1 LGNTLLA
8 PDRQRA
14 DAARADLCR
23 FIAACYYEPDA
34 AFVEEGLFDSMRQ
47 AAACVDPALEATAA
61 RLGPAFAA
69 QPVEQ
74 LLVDYTRL
82 FLGPVAALARP
93 YASVWLTGENLVMQD
108 DTLGVLRL
116 YEEAGFG
123 IDESFHELPD
133 HVAVEIEFLY
143 LLIFRENEARAA
155 SDSSELARITSLRR
169 RFLDEHLGRWLGP
182 FLLAAHDGA
191 QSDFYETLAEL
202 CSRWTRSCA
211 CWAAAPATWPPTWRR
226 TCCCAWC
233 PPSSSPARWRR

>member
-1 LGNTLLA
+1 MSTTSASTVLA
-8 PDRQRA
+8 PDSQRTDVA
-14 DAARADLCR
+14 REAARADLCR

-34 AFVEEGLFDSMRQ
+34 AFVEERLFDSMRQ
-47 AAACVDPALEATAA
+47 AAACVDPALEAIAA

-69 QPVEQ
+69 LPLQE

-123 IDESFHELPD
+123 IDENFHELPD
-133 HVAVEIEFLY
+133 HVAVELEFLY

-155 SDSSELARITSLRR
+155 GDTHALARVTSLRR

-191 QSDFYETLAEL
+191 RSDFYETLAEVTEAFV
-202 CSRWTRSCA
+202 RIEATRA
-211 CWAAAPATWPPTWRR
+211 
-226 TCCCAWC
+226 
-233 PPSSSPARWRR
+233 